1 MSTINASPAQASNW
15 KQLSYFRVYVGDDAS
30 YQNSRY
36 PLLNNRRQ
44 QLLVTVRLKAKDA
57 YGNYVK
63 IPQSDLDNIRLI
75 DYSTSKLI
83 DFNNSFT
90 GEWTSSRLN
99 QGYEWDRGFL
109 DSIKVLRLEK
119 PELFAGVE
127 KLADVAEALD
137 VKLPEQVKHELEN
150 RGSNFTLPVGEVMD
164 DGSEDYQHIHFYIS
178 TGASSLRRFAALVTN
193 ADDTKF
199 RSNYSEIGEDHGE
212 GDKLGKFNSSFE
224 IDPLTFPN
232 LPNDNYGDR
241 KSDGSGYLRD
251 TLVSEMTRNGMKYRA
266 YEQHLNIRMP
276 NFRKVPIRSVIH
288 PIGPDPVKGADV
300 IWACRGN
307 VSATRTAHTYM
318 CYPGETHIRMGQ
330 PPNFY
335 GWQGYYYYAT
345 DLLTMAFE
353 KYAPRIVHAREGEV
367 VIGHFLM
374 SQNSYFY
381 DTRSGAR
388 ETPNKTSML
397 IKVIDIYGTQHN
409 LRLSFNPDYN
419 YLHLNKA

>member
-1 MSTINASPAQASNW
+1 
-15 KQLSYFRVYVGDDAS
+15 
-30 YQNSRY
+30 
-36 PLLNNRRQ
+36 
-44 QLLVTVRLKAKDA
+44 
-57 YGNYVK
+57 
-63 IPQSDLDNIRLI
+63 
-75 DYSTSKLI
+75 
-83 DFNNSFT
+83 
-90 GEWTSSRLN
+90 
-99 QGYEWDRGFL
+99 
-109 DSIKVLRLEK
+109 
-119 PELFAGVE
+119 
-127 KLADVAEALD
+127 
-137 VKLPEQVKHELEN
+137 
-150 RGSNFTLPVGEVMD
+150 MD
-164 DGSEDYQHIHFYIS
+164 DGSEDYQYIHFYIS
-178 TGASSLRRFAALVTN
+178 TGASSLRRFAARVSN
-193 ADDTKF
+193 ADGTVF
-199 RSNYSEIGEDHGE
+199 RSNYSEVGEDLGE

-232 LPNDNYGDR
+232 LQNDNYGDR

-276 NFRKVPIRSVIH
+276 TGRKVPIKSVIH

-335 GWQGYYYYAT
+335 GWNNNYYWAT

-353 KYAPRIVHAREGEV
+353 NYAPRIVHAREGEV

-419 YLHLNKA
+419 YLYLNKA

>member
-1 MSTINASPAQASNW
+1 MSTVNASPAQASNW
-15 KQLSYFRVYVGDDAS
+15 KQLSYFRVFVGNDAS
-30 YQNSRY
+30 YQNNRY
-36 PLLNNRRQ
+36 PLLNNQRQ
-44 QLLVTVRLKAKDA
+44 QLLVTVRLAAKDA
-57 YGNYVK
+57 NGNHVQ

-75 DYSTSKLI
+75 DYNTAELI

-90 GEWTSSRLN
+90 GEWTSSRLH
-99 QGYEWDRGFL
+99 QGYTWDRGFL
-109 DSIKVLRLEK
+109 DSIRVLRLEQ
-119 PELFAGVE
+119 PALFEAVE
-127 KLADVAEALD
+127 QRAHVAEALEG
-137 VKLPEQVKHELEN
+137 KLPEQIKHELEN
-150 RGSNFTLPVGEVMD
+150 AGFVSVPTAETMEVCPN
-164 DGSEDYQHIHFYIS
+164 GYQCVNFYIS
-178 TGASSLRRFAALVTN
+178 TGASLLRRFAARVSN
-193 ADDTKF
+193 ADGTVF
-199 RSNYSEIGEDHGE
+199 RSNYGEIGEDLGE

-232 LPNDNYGDR
+232 LQNDNYGDR

-276 NFRKVPIRSVIH
+276 NLRKVPIKSVIH

-335 GWQGYYYYAT
+335 GWNNNYYWAT

-353 KYAPRIVHAREGEV
+353 NYAPRIVHAREGEV

-419 YLHLNKA
+419 YLYLNKA

>member
-1 MSTINASPAQASNW
+1 MSTVNASPAQASNW
-15 KQLSYFRVYVGDDAS
+15 KQLSYFRVFVGNDAHFH
-30 YQNSRY
+30 NNRY

-44 QLLVTVRLKAKDA
+44 QLLVTVRLTAKDA
-57 YGNYVK
+57 NDNYVK

-75 DYSTSKLI
+75 DYNTSELI

-90 GEWTSSRLN
+90 GEWTSSRLD
-99 QGYEWDRGFL
+99 QGYDWDRGFL
-109 DSIKVLRLEK
+109 DSIRVLRLEK
-119 PELFAGVE
+119 PELFAGVG

-164 DGSEDYQHIHFYIS
+164 DGSEDYQYIHFYIS
-178 TGASSLRRFAALVTN
+178 TGASSLRRFAARVSN
-193 ADDTKF
+193 ADGTVF
-199 RSNYSEIGEDHGE
+199 RSNYSEVSDDLGE

-276 NFRKVPIRSVIH
+276 NLRKVPIKSVIH

-335 GWQGYYYYAT
+335 GWNNNYYWAT

-353 KYAPRIVHAREGEV
+353 NYAPRIVHAREGEV

-419 YLHLNKA
+419 YLYLNKA